1 MRAEKAEK
9 ALESQLYKGP
19 VATWRSQSKTNTRET
34 TLVKERLDGNKT
46 VSKESE
52 VGSDLEETFK
62 NAVEKSRKVIE
73 SLEKSQTEVSKLK
86 GPVTQRIKHHQSR
99 GRAKQKDCF

>member
-34 TLVKERLDGNKT
+34 TLVKEHLDGNKT

-52 VGSDLEETFK
+52 VGSDLEESFR
-62 NAVEKSRKVIE
+62 NAVENPGRLLKVW
-73 SLEKSQTEVSKLK
+73 K
-86 GPVTQRIKHHQSR
+86 
-99 GRAKQKDCF
+99 RAKQKCQN

>member
-1 MRAEKAEK
+1 M
-9 ALESQLYKGP
+9 
-19 VATWRSQSKTNTRET
+19 
-34 TLVKERLDGNKT
+34 KERLDGNKT

-62 NAVEKSRKVIE
+62 NAVEKSRKVISGKE
-73 SLEKSQTEVSKLK
+73 PTEVSKLK
-86 GPVTQRIKHHQSR
+86 GPVIQRIKHHQSR